1 LPNRRRCLPSSLL
14 RLFIVFGESSTCN
27 GETFS
32 SEAFCC
38 KAFSSKTLCGETFRG
53 ETFRGETFRGETFRG
68 ETLCGETLCGETLSD
83 TVSLGVTAGGS
94 SDLLFLCRDVLVNEA
109 RKRCVKL
116 FKLFIVFA
124 FIDIFSSSSNFFN
137 RALFAAIA
145 LSDCL
150 VILSSSLLRY

>member
-1 LPNRRRCLPSSLL
+1 MPNRRRCLPSSLL

-38 KAFSSKTLCGETFRG
+38 KAFSSKTLC
-53 ETFRGETFRGETFRG
+53 GETFRGETFRG

>member
-38 KAFSSKTLCGETFRG
+38 KAFSSKTLC
-53 ETFRGETFRGETFRG
+53 GETFRGETFRG